1 MKQVTAILIGAG
13 QRGADAYATYALRYP
28 NELKFVAVA
37 EPREDRR
44 QEFQTLHGISEEN
57 CTSDWRELLERPKF
71 ADCVLICTQD
81 KMHFEPLKLA
91 AQKGYDILC
100 EKPITPDK
108 GELLAIRQLAMEYD
122 GIISVA
128 HVLRYSPFFTKIKE
142 LLAEGRIG
150 TLMNIQHMECVGYW
164 HMAHSFVRGNWRN
177 SSESCPMIMAKCCHD
192 FDILLWLVGTSCQS
206 VSSFGD
212 RSLFCEE
219 RAPKGAPQYCMD
231 GCAHRDTCPYYAP
244 RFYLEHPKAKE
255 DGFRRVVTMA
265 EDDAGLLDALKK
277 GPYGRCVYHCDNDVA
292 DHQIVN
298 MEFEGGVT
306 VSLTMSAFTDRCER
320 IIRLQGSHGQISG
333 WMEDNRIEVV
343 DFATGQKT
351 VIDLNAPSGG
361 HSGSDAAMM
370 KQFVRMIAQKDKERN
385 LSSAVSAVDSHLLA
399 LAAEKSR
406 KNGGAAV
413 ILEEFRAE

>member
-1 MKQVTAILIGAG
+1 M
-13 QRGADAYATYALRYP
+13 
-28 NELKFVAVA
+28 
-37 EPREDRR
+37 
-44 QEFQTLHGISEEN
+44 
-57 CTSDWRELLERPKF
+57 ERPKF

-91 AQKGYDILC
+91 AKKGYDILC

-150 TLMNIQHMECVGYW
+150 ALMNIQHMECVGYW

>member
-1 MKQVTAILIGAG
+1 M
-13 QRGADAYATYALRYP
+13 
-28 NELKFVAVA
+28 
-37 EPREDRR
+37 
-44 QEFQTLHGISEEN
+44 
-57 CTSDWRELLERPKF
+57 
-71 ADCVLICTQD
+71 
-81 KMHFEPLKLA
+81 
-91 AQKGYDILC
+91 
-100 EKPITPDK
+100 
-108 GELLAIRQLAMEYD
+108 
-122 GIISVA
+122 
-128 HVLRYSPFFTKIKE
+128 
-142 LLAEGRIG
+142 
-150 TLMNIQHMECVGYW
+150 
-164 HMAHSFVRGNWRN
+164 
-177 SSESCPMIMAKCCHD
+177 
-192 FDILLWLVGTSCQS
+192 
-206 VSSFGD
+206 
-212 RSLFCEE
+212 
-219 RAPKGAPQYCMD
+219 
-231 GCAHRDTCPYYAP
+231 
-244 RFYLEHPKAKE
+244 
-255 DGFRRVVTMA
+255 
-265 EDDAGLLDALKK
+265 
-277 GPYGRCVYHCDNDVA
+277 A

-413 ILEEFRAE
+413 ILADFRAE